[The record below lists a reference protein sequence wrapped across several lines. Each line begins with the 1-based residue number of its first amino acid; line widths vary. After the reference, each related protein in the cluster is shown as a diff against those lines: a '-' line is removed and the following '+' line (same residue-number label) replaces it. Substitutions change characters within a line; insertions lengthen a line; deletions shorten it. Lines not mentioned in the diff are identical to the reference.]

1 VDNIKGFLGLVF
13 LVGSLFACSID
24 EAMPLAHKKLV
35 IASDF
40 LYQKDSKFFSELA
53 KKERVQIEILHMRA
67 DSIEYRLKKDG
78 FNTNVDVVLVQSLLS
93 IKNLKNQ
100 AFQKIEE
107 TTEQELTNLT
117 KFQKNWY
124 LIGRDPFILTYLKD
138 SLEKPSS
145 YRELSTD
152 FLWTS
157 PDLQSIELIKAQVS
171 YQYQHVKKK
180 KKNQRSLKEWLR
192 GLKDHRVNY
201 QEGSDSTASTQLL
214 LMKYSSYLRNKPLL
228 TTKKRV
234 VVFPKNAYF
243 DYFAL
248 AVVPQAK
255 DYAVSKSFLL
265 FWNEHAKDK
274 RFLKHFGMTPI
285 EPMKKGRAFYISPKE
300 ILQLLVERK

>member
-1 VDNIKGFLGLVF
+1 VDRKNYFFWLVF

-24 EAMPLAHKKLV
+24 EAQPLAHKKLV

-40 LYQKDSKFFSELA
+40 LYPKDAKLFAELA
-53 KKERVQIEILHMRA
+53 KKEKVQIDIIHMRA
-67 DSIEYRLKKDG
+67 DSIQYRLKKDG

-93 IKNLKNQ
+93 IKKLKNQ

-107 TTEQELTNLT
+107 TAQHELTQLT
-117 KFQKNWY
+117 KFEKNWY

-138 SLEKPSS
+138 SLEKPTS

-157 PDLQSIELIKAQVS
+157 PDLNSIELIKAQVS
-171 YQYQHVKKK
+171 YQYQHLKKK

-214 LMKYSSYLRNKPLL
+214 LMKYSSYLSNKPLL

-234 VVFPKNAYF
+234 VVFPENAYF
-243 DYFAL
+243 DYFAM

-265 FWNEHAKDK
+265 FWNKHAKDK
-274 RFLKHFGMTPI
+274 RFLKQFGMTPLETI
-285 EPMKKGRAFYISPKE
+285 KKDRSFYISPKE
-300 ILQLLVERK
+300 ILKSLSERK